1 MESLCRL
8 CKYYPEDFGE
18 LTVDVLHMDLVFDVY
33 NDRTNV
39 KSVLR
44 VRTKDKPIE
53 KLDLNCRDLEIRAL
67 SCIQCEASYRYHKDK
82 AILEV
87 IFGEEIPPH
96 TEVAIVTET
105 ACRPTKNVLEGLYYD
120 ETPAG
125 APPQQITQCQQ
136 WGFQRLVPCIDD
148 MTAKCTYK
156 TAIIA
161 DSRYTNMISNG
172 DLVLE
177 RQTVKEGRD
186 KIVYNNSVTP
196 MSTYLFFLGVGTYC
210 TFTRELEYP
219 DGGTFMLELLVPK
232 DCSEVAARK
241 ALDILH
247 DAIMWVYLYTG
258 PEQHDEKKLPKR
270 NKIWELVRLRERM
283 KLEGKPEKT
292 MEELAKLR
300 KDIAKLDAGLH
311 PGYRY
316 TGTVYREIGM
326 QNSDFGG
333 MENVG
338 NTTIATNRIVPFP
351 QMTDQAY
358 EYMVRVKV
366 HEYYH
371 NQNGSEVT
379 GKSPF
384 ELWLNEAVTVRV
396 EECHHAFFFGE
407 EYQRLGR
414 VLDLL
419 APASGTFA
427 IDSGAASMPIIP
439 EGFNDPNDLIT
450 SVTYIKAP
458 EIDRMIE
465 TLIGGDTFARGLDL
479 YFRRFK
485 HSNAGT
491 QDWISAMEEVSG
503 QPLKEMA
510 ETWLTQTKF
519 PVVEVSAEYDRASR
533 KFTFRLDQKY
543 PAGGKP
549 WEFPF
554 RAALVDENGKDL
566 AEVLERVSGEN
577 AEIVVENVDMPAF
590 LSLNR
595 GYSFYG
601 KVLYRA
607 GTDELLMQVR
617 KDSDIIGRYTAFYT
631 LVDREKLR
639 LLKNPELNPTEDFIE
654 LYYKLLNDRQLLER
668 AGGQFLTIFESVED
682 EEYAHHYQEL
692 YDVKQKLLKA
702 VAFKYRNSVV
712 SVYRY
717 FESSAAPKDSTL
729 EEVARTIKTRQ
740 AKNICL
746 GILASLDTPDIHAI
760 IKQQFENATCA
771 SDRISAFAAYLNS
784 SAPDKIELLRAFEAE
799 SKQHLVAWEA
809 FLSVIG
815 SNSSA
820 DAVELVREME
830 RSKAFRIEQA
840 NEQRSLY
847 GSFARNRKKSLQT
860 EEGRALFAEILSKL
874 THVNEYSTVGMLN
887 AFANIDQMEP
897 KYHVPLVKIL
907 ADILEVTDAQ
917 KYPSVYNRVR
927 KLLLGAPQAVKEYTT
942 IHGEIKALKP
952 ESPGKKHI

>member
-1 MESLCRL
+1 
-8 CKYYPEDFGE
+8 
-18 LTVDVLHMDLVFDVY
+18 
-33 NDRTNV
+33 
-39 KSVLR
+39 
-44 VRTKDKPIE
+44 
-53 KLDLNCRDLEIRAL
+53 
-67 SCIQCEASYRYHKDK
+67 
-82 AILEV
+82 
-87 IFGEEIPPH
+87 
-96 TEVAIVTET
+96 
-105 ACRPTKNVLEGLYYD
+105 
-120 ETPAG
+120 
-125 APPQQITQCQQ
+125 
-136 WGFQRLVPCIDD
+136 
-148 MTAKCTYK
+148 
-156 TAIIA
+156 
-161 DSRYTNMISNG
+161 
-172 DLVLE
+172 
-177 RQTVKEGRD
+177 
-186 KIVYNNSVTP
+186 
-196 MSTYLFFLGVGTYC
+196 
-210 TFTRELEYP
+210 
-219 DGGTFMLELLVPK
+219 
-232 DCSEVAARK
+232 
-241 ALDILH
+241 
-247 DAIMWVYLYTG
+247 
-258 PEQHDEKKLPKR
+258 
-270 NKIWELVRLRERM
+270 
-283 KLEGKPEKT
+283 
-292 MEELAKLR
+292 
-300 KDIAKLDAGLH
+300 LH

-458 EIDRMIE
+458 EFVRMIE

-510 ETWLTQTKF
+510 ETWLRQTKF

-595 GYSFYG
+595 GNSFYG

-607 GTDELLMQVR
+607 GMDELLMQVR

-942 IHGEIKALKP
+942 IHGEIEALKP
-952 ESPGKKHI
+952 ESPGKRHI